1 MRADGCDNHT
11 GNTRVNHTGS
21 CCQGVGSA
29 TCGCGNYD
37 TCRKGGGGGGGRKE
51 KRRDKS
57 GEKERK
63 MWEAEME
70 TTNISVYMVILFMYN
85 VYHTHTLLTKYDYIS
100 TEKKCV
106 PNSEMHLTARCIRYV
121 LYLELHSDCMQ
132 TSA

>member
-29 TCGCGNYD
+29 ACGRGNYD
-37 TCRKGGGGGGGRKE
+37 TCRKGWGGRKE
-51 KRRDKS
+51 KRRDRS

-70 TTNISVYMVILFMYN
+70 TTNISVYMVILSC
-85 VYHTHTLLTKYDYIS
+85 I
-100 TEKKCV
+100 CV
-106 PNSEMHLTARCIRYV
+106 PYSRTVKQISPQKRNACLTARC
-121 LYLELHSDCMQ
+121 
-132 TSA
+132 T